1 MLTNPDNTAIG
12 ASSFGSDPALVSK
25 MVTAEDKAMLPT
37 GVLPCAKHFPGHGD
51 TAADSHTGKA
61 VSTHTLDELEVC
73 EYKPFRAAIA
83 AGVPMV
89 MVGHIKTPNAAAD
102 DLPASLSPF
111 VIGKTLHD
119 ELGFDG
125 VIISNSF
132 SMGTVTQYFGPAR
145 AAVRFLAAGG
155 GMVLMSES
163 LSDAVSGG
171 TLSSDRIDESCLR
184 ILKAEQAVGLLG

>member
-12 ASSFGSDPALVSK
+12 ARSFGSDPALVSK

-51 TAADSHTGKA
+51 TAADSHAGEAT
-61 VSTHTLDELEVC
+61 STHTLDELEVC
-73 EYKPFRAAIA
+73 KYEPFRAAIA

-89 MVGHIKTPNAAAD
+89 MAGHIKTPNAAAD

-111 VIGKTLHD
+111 VIGKTLRD
-119 ELGFDG
+119 EPGFDG
-125 VIISNSF
+125 VIISDSF
-132 SMGTVTQYFGPAR
+132 SMGTVTQCFGPAR

-155 GMVLMSES
+155 GMVLMPEN
-163 LSDAVSGG
+163 LSDAYHGVLDAVSGG
-171 TLSSDRIDESCLR
+171 TLSSDRIDES
-184 ILKAEQAVGLLG
+184 

>member
-12 ASSFGSDPALVSK
+12 ARSFGSDPALVSK
-25 MVTAEDKAMLPT
+25 MVTAEDKAMLST

-61 VSTHTLDELEVC
+61 VSTHTLDELEAC

-102 DLPASLSPF
+102 DLPASLSRR
-111 VIGKTLHD
+111 
-119 ELGFDG
+119 
-125 VIISNSF
+125 S
-132 SMGTVTQYFGPAR
+132 
-145 AAVRFLAAGG
+145 
-155 GMVLMSES
+155 
-163 LSDAVSGG
+163 
-171 TLSSDRIDESCLR
+171 
-184 ILKAEQAVGLLG
+184 